1 MSLRPQQPLPLVP
14 DDTARVARAAFP
26 RGNPYLMLRDRLGA
40 VFADADFADL
50 YPRLGQPAYAP
61 WRLALITLLQ
71 FREGLSD
78 RQAAEAVRARIDW
91 KHLLALDL
99 ADAGF
104 DHSVL
109 CEFRGRLLGGNAVD
123 RLLARLLDAARE
135 KGLLKGRG
143 RQRTDS
149 THVLAAIRTLN
160 RVELVAETLRAALN
174 AIAAV
179 APDWLRAVAPPD
191 WHERYDRK
199 VEDMHLPDTGPK
211 RDAYV
216 AQVGTDGFL
225 LLDVLDGEGAPLEIA
240 ALPAVAVLRRVWAR
254 HFERIEAAPGDGG
267 GGSARLRPVQ
277 GRGPGDRVESPYDI
291 EARFRSKSGKSWTG
305 YMVHLTETCDTDAP
319 RLVVNADTTPANV
332 HEAPRTAPIHD
343 ALAAKGLAP
352 SEHLVDS
359 AYVSAAHLIAAR
371 ERHGIDLVG
380 PGRRNL
386 SWQSR
391 SGGDA
396 FTPADFSVDWDR
408 QVVRC
413 PEGVESASWAVCSKR
428 RGQGN
433 LIHVQFRAADCRVCP
448 SRARCTR
455 SRSKY
460 AGRALGLLPRPEHEA
475 LAAARARETTDEGRR
490 LYAQRQG
497 VEGTISQAVRAFGLR
512 RARYRGLAKMGL
524 QHVATAAAINLDRIA
539 AWFAGRPL
547 APTRT
552 SRFAALAA

>member
-1 MSLRPQQPLPLVP
+1 MSLRPQPPLPPVP
-14 DDTARVARAAFP
+14 DGTARVARAAFR
-26 RGNPYLMLRDRLGA
+26 RGNPYLLLRDRLGA
-40 VFADADFADL
+40 VFADADFCDL
-50 YPRLGQPAYAP
+50 YPALGQPAYAP
-61 WRLALITLLQ
+61 WRLALVTLMQ

-91 KHLLALDL
+91 KYLLALDL

-104 DHSVL
+104 GHSVL

-135 KGLLKGRG
+135 GGLLKGRG

-160 RVELVAETLRAALN
+160 RAELAAETLRAALN
-174 AIAAV
+174 ATAVV
-179 APDWLRAVAPPD
+179 APDWLRALAPAG
-191 WHERYDRK
+191 WHERYDRRI
-199 VEDMHLPDTGPK
+199 EDMRLPDAGPK

-225 LLDVLDGEGAPLEIA
+225 LLDALDGESAPPELA

-254 HFERIEAAPGDGG
+254 HFERTEAAPGEGG
-267 GGSARLRPVQ
+267 GGGARLRPVQ

-291 EARFRSKSGKSWTG
+291 DARFRSKSGKSWTG
-305 YMVHLTETCDTDAP
+305 YMVHLTETCDADAP
-319 RLVVNADTTPANV
+319 HLVINADTVPANV

-359 AYVSAAHLIAAR
+359 AYVSAALLIAAR

-386 SWQSR
+386 SWQGR
-391 SGGDA
+391 SGGEA
-396 FTPADFSVDWDR
+396 FTPADFSVDWNR
-408 QVVRC
+408 QIVRC
-413 PEGVESASWAVCSKR
+413 PEGVESAGWTVCSKR
-428 RGQGN
+428 RGEGN

-455 SRSKY
+455 SGSKH

-475 LAAARARETTDEGRR
+475 LAAARAREATDEGRR

-497 VEGTISQAVRAFGLR
+497 VEGTISQAARAFGLR
-512 RARYRGLAKMGL
+512 QARYRGLAKTGL
-524 QHVATAAAINLDRIA
+524 QHIATAAALNLDRMA